1 MAVNKVTDRTELA
14 VQPAN
19 DDLIHIVDV
28 DDTTDSADG
37 TSKRITVQ
45 NLLLGASGGGTSS
58 TLTVRNETGSTLVKG
73 KAVYISGVTGS
84 TPLVTLADNSAAS
97 SMSAHGVVDSD
108 ISNNTDG
115 TIVIFGVLESVDTS
129 SFAEGDTLYVGTS
142 GNLTATKPTGTALI
156 QNIGVVVRSN
166 ASNGSILIEGA
177 GRSNDIPNLPN
188 REVFIGDA
196 TGTTE
201 VRAMGSNDLEDMN
214 PGTTPVAGHIFQ
226 HTGTEFRGTAR
237 VLSGNT
243 DVDTATPN
251 NNDVLTYDTATSLW
265 RPAAGGGGGGG
276 TNYIAQ
282 SYAFFDSTHRDVYI
296 PISTEGESTSQQRYN
311 RWVAPCAGTVQSISW
326 MGTNNLTAT
335 GAATTVEVRKATG
348 PTTYA
353 VIGTASFSSITAY
366 TGSVATFTGT
376 SAFAAGDTLYF
387 WLTNNFGTS
396 AVFNVSGVIL
406 FDVT

>member
-129 SFAEGDTLYVGTS
+129 SFSEGDTLYVGTS
-142 GNLTATKPTGTALI
+142 GDLTATKPTGTALI

-276 TNYIAQ
+276 GTNYFSQ
-282 SYAFFDSTHRDVYI
+282 NFAFFDNNVRNVYV
-296 PISTEGESTSQQRYN
+296 PWSSETETTSVQRYN
-311 RWVAPCAGTVQSISW
+311 RWIVPVDLTVVSVSIWFGYTLSGGTGGSVDLILQTGGSSVTVRDTVTFSSTSSSSVQTFTFT
-326 MGTNNLTAT
+326 TNN
-335 GAATTVEVRKATG
+335 
-348 PTTYA
+348 TYTQNQ
-353 VIGTASFSSITAY
+353 VMMIRLNNGFGSSYGNIVGNVLFST
-366 TGSVATFTGT
+366 
-376 SAFAAGDTLYF
+376 
-387 WLTNNFGTS
+387 
-396 AVFNVSGVIL
+396 
-406 FDVT
+406 